1 MEQLGAGRGRV
12 AGWRGMEKVTFHYD
26 KVAKFGVAAADKVGR
41 RNWAR
46 TSGGNESEHSAD
58 VVLLTRI
65 VPLLPSLPQQ

>member
-12 AGWRGMEKVTFHYD
+12 AGWRGMGKVTFLGRQSCQ
-26 KVAKFGVAAADKVGR
+26 VGRGSCRQVGR

-46 TSGGNESEHSAD
+46 TSGGNESEHSAEF
-58 VVLLTRI
+58 VLLTRI